1 MSQNELT
8 KIELSD
14 LHLINILL
22 CYLLSRMPEP
32 VPPDDLYDIVVG
44 SGIIN
49 YFYYNDSLSF
59 LTQNGS
65 IVLAETPD
73 GSERRYMLLPRG
85 ELCAKRLKDFVPKIF
100 RDRLV
105 LTALRYN
112 ARQKYENEVKIT
124 YEEMDKGY
132 YLHLRCLDQ
141 GDDALDL
148 KLSVPDLTHAKLLGE
163 QIMKNPSGF
172 YGKIVELALS
182 NEEPPI
188 DLSDN

>member
-1 MSQNELT
+1 MSQHELT

-124 YEEMDKGY
+124 YEEMDKRY
-132 YLHLRCLDQ
+132 YLHLRCLRRC
-141 GDDALDL
+141 
-148 KLSVPDLTHAKLLGE
+148 
-163 QIMKNPSGF
+163 SGSPLRNG
-172 YGKIVELALS
+172 YERRTLCSYPVRK
-182 NEEPPI
+182 
-188 DLSDN
+188 

>member
-1 MSQNELT
+1 MSQHELT

-14 LHLINILL
+14 LHLINILI
-22 CYLLSRMPEP
+22 CYLLSKMSEP

-73 GSERRYMLLPRG
+73 GTDRRYMLLPRG

-105 LTALRYN
+105 LTAIRYT

-124 YEEMDKGY
+124 FEEMDKGY

-148 KLSVPDLTHAKLLGE
+148 KLSVPDLQHAKLLGE
-163 QIMKNPSGF
+163 QIMKNPAGF
-172 YGKIVELALS
+172 YGRIIELALS
-182 NEEPPI
+182 NKEPEV